1 MPNYAFICNACDHSF
16 YEILSLSDRDIPC
29 KKGCPKCKKKKVQRD
44 WQASKPTLTID
55 ATLTPK
61 KVVGSQFKEVI
72 DRIKNN
78 GQVPK
83 RFHAKLDASA
93 NMNAGRIAR

>member
-1 MPNYAFICNACDHSF
+1 MPIYAFICNACDHTF
-16 YEILSLSDRDIPC
+16 DEMLSLSDRDIPC
-29 KKGCPKCKKKKVQRD
+29 KNGCPKCKKKKVQRD
-44 WQASKPTLTID
+44 WQASTPTLAID

-72 DRIKNN
+72 DRIKSN

-83 RFHAKLDASA
+83 RFHEKLDASV
-93 NMNAGRIAR
+93 NMNAGKVVR

>member
-1 MPNYAFICNACDHSF
+1 MPNYAFICNGCDHTF
-16 YEILSLSDRDIPC
+16 DEMLSLSDREIPC
-29 KKGCPKCKKKKVQRD
+29 KKACPKCKKKKVQRD
-44 WQASKPTLTID
+44 WQASTPTLAID

-61 KVVGSQFKEVI
+61 KVVGSHFKDVI